1 MNVSLD
7 EYRLGG
13 LRWIVLTGPERDA
26 FRALGEHVRPELA
39 ELTKA

>member
-13 LRWIVLTGPERDA
+13 LRWIVLAGPERDA
-26 FRALGEHVRPELA
+26 FWALGEHVRPELA